1 MMTVLLMTILPAL
14 APAPAVAAS
23 GGAAPA
29 AVVSTAW
36 LADNLKSP
44 GLVILDARPSLRDY
58 LGGHL
63 PGAQPLLVENVRS
76 TSGGVVGEM
85 LPAEVVA
92 VLAGRLGIDTRSHV
106 VVYGAENDPDP
117 TYVATALRQA
127 GLERVSVLDGGLKI
141 WQQEQRPV
149 VADRPPVS
157 PARPRLEGTAPDIAR
172 LDEVRRAVETRG
184 AVLLDVRST
193 DQYDAGHLPG
203 AVNRFWK
210 SDLVPEGSPRAGLLR
225 GEEELAREYA
235 SLGIGKERPVIV
247 YCNTGH
253 MASQVFH
260 TLRYRLGYP
269 LVKLYDGSWVE
280 WSAVEGLPR
289 EQKIPTGK

>member
-1 MMTVLLMTILPAL
+1 
-14 APAPAVAAS
+14 
-23 GGAAPA
+23 
-29 AVVSTAW
+29 
-36 LADNLKSP
+36 
-44 GLVILDARPSLRDY
+44 
-58 LGGHL
+58 
-63 PGAQPLLVENVRS
+63 
-76 TSGGVVGEM
+76 
-85 LPAEVVA
+85 
-92 VLAGRLGIDTRSHV
+92 
-106 VVYGAENDPDP
+106 
-117 TYVATALRQA
+117 
-127 GLERVSVLDGGLKI
+127 
-141 WQQEQRPV
+141 
-149 VADRPPVS
+149 
-157 PARPRLEGTAPDIAR
+157 
-172 LDEVRRAVETRG
+172 
-184 AVLLDVRST
+184 
-193 DQYDAGHLPG
+193 
-203 AVNRFWK
+203 VNRFWK